1 MAQNHYRCTA
11 CGVVVLLTYRAQDT
25 DDPDFPGTHAVEN
38 CLGGGGTLELAPQPG
53 DFAMDA
59 GSGPAFKAFTIARE
73 VLDLNPKTGVVERH
87 QRMETIDSVHTLRRI
102 EADSE
107 QRYRNGEGEPL
118 RFRMWN
124 QGDSNRDVGSFGTAG
139 TIGTQTYT
147 SGEQPG
153 KNPRIGVQRHGQEKP
168 RIATGPG
175 VARGGVTALKD
186 R

>member
-1 MAQNHYRCTA
+1 MAQNHFRCTA
-11 CGVVVLLTYRAQDT
+11 CRMLVLLTYRAVDT
-25 DDPDFPGTHAVEN
+25 DDPAWPGYHTTDL
-38 CLGGGGTLELAPQPG
+38 CGGALVLEPQPG

-59 GSGPAFKAFTIARE
+59 AGGATFKAFTIARE

-124 QGDSNRDVGSFGTAG
+124 QGDSNKDVGSFGQQG
-139 TIGTQTYT
+139 QIGQQTYT
-147 SGEQPG
+147 SGEQPQ
-153 KNPRIGVQRHGQEKP
+153 KRASIGVKRHGQEKP

-175 VARGGVTALKD
+175 VPRGGTTALKE